1 MKRRKVRFRER
12 DSACLDRAGR
22 EYRVLVDD
30 YGNLENILEQVNE
43 ELEAHGLE
51 NVLGDDPDYCAFRIE
66 RNAEIHGQRRRF
78 LKSLS
83 CLRRWL

>member
-22 EYRVLVDD
+22 EYRILVDD

-51 NVLGDDPDYCAFRIE
+51 IVLGDDPDYLPSAS
-66 RNAEIHGQRRRF
+66 NVMQKF
-78 LKSLS
+78 LASGGGF
-83 CLRRWL
+83 

>member
-12 DSACLDRAGR
+12 DSACIDRAGR
-22 EYRVLVDD
+22 EYRILVDD

-51 NVLGDDPDYCAFRIE
+51 IVLGDDPDYCAFRIE
-66 RNAEIHGQRRRF
+66 RNAEIPGQRRRF
-78 LKSLS
+78 LKSIS
-83 CLRRWL
+83 